1 MSQPLPG
8 SMVTKLDGEEWV
20 PANGPMNTWIQI
32 GTIGGDESTQCTL
45 HHETFGERPQFG
57 VDGTRTDVK
66 HHIMCC
72 LM

>member
-1 MSQPLPG
+1 
-8 SMVTKLDGEEWV
+8 
-20 PANGPMNTWIQI
+20 MNTWVQI
-32 GTIGGDESTQCTL
+32 GTIDGDESTQCTL